1 MKIPAFSGNMTDRP
15 TNRPTKQPTDRRK
28 DRTKNRRTK
37 GVIGKLY
44 FRYEYVCTVHC
55 INLFVIKEKFLKLCN
70 AYVDDF
76 SLFNVW
82 LYVTIIISIYGILDF
97 NIHTYI
103 LDAAAAEYV
112 ITNVS

>member
-1 MKIPAFSGNMTDRP
+1 MYKFVCDKSKIFE
-15 TNRPTKQPTDRRK
+15 
-28 DRTKNRRTK
+28 
-37 GVIGKLY
+37 I
-44 FRYEYVCTVHC
+44 
-55 INLFVIKEKFLKLCN
+55 N

-103 LDAAAAEYV
+103 LDAAAEYV